1 MGNIPNAYDS
11 RQLVLTKGD
20 NNEFDD
26 IPLYPAGREFVSR
39 DEVVGLVKGY
49 IPLLGW
55 VVIALQEFV
64 WFKCLLFVVVAYLFL
79 I

>member
-1 MGNIPNAYDS
+1 MENIPNVDS

-26 IPLYPAGREFVSR
+26 VSLYPVGREFISR
-39 DEVVGLVKGY
+39 DEIVGLVRGY

-64 WFKCLLFVVVAYLFL
+64 WFKCLLFAFVAYISL